1 MHLLIPGLSKCVI
14 IYYSAAKVDIV
25 SKQVIKP
32 GYDSF
37 EEEVEIEQPS
47 IELINKFR
55 NSKDSFYWLKKDE
68 VPFEVETDKIIQLD
82 VFSELDKNILLL
94 CLQNENDKRKDL
106 VFCYFNENF
115 GNFKISKSDKPLSAD
130 NKSIIGMLLYN
141 SINTYLQV
149 LNRDLNEFVY
159 VNKVTQTII
168 KNLKDSEKRIET
180 LLESKQ
186 QNILAYCK
194 DYLNESIIRGKKF
207 KFSDSALEK
216 LKDYDGQISQLKKIV
231 KKAAVYVSSVNYG
244 IAESNLVIEDYH
256 LNFDEPL
263 KKQADEVIVNYEAGD
278 RYSKTMRL
286 LDKLE
291 EAANK
296 IIAENKMLTSANVG
310 LACENP
316 ITAPAITDALKKH
329 KSKILTLIKNHPD
342 KWSTIKKEFRP
353 LMNILTIKPDSYQS
367 NELQT
372 G

>member
-1 MHLLIPGLSKCVI
+1 MHLLIPGLGKCVI
-14 IYYSAAKVDIV
+14 IYYSAVRSDIV
-25 SKQVIKP
+25 SKQLVKP
-32 GYDSF
+32 GYDSV
-37 EEEVEIEQPS
+37 EEELVIEETS
-47 IELINKFR
+47 SELINKFR

-68 VPFEVETDKIIQLD
+68 VPFEVETDKIIQMD
-82 VFSELDKNILLL
+82 VFSELEKNILLL
-94 CLQNENDKRKDL
+94 CLQNENDKKKDL

-149 LNRDLNEFVY
+149 LKRDLNEFVY
-159 VNKVTQTII
+159 VNKVTQSII
-168 KNLKDSEKRIET
+168 NNLKDSEKRIET

-186 QNILAYCK
+186 QNLLAYCK
-194 DYLNESIIRGKKF
+194 EYLSESTIRGRKF
-207 KFSDSALEK
+207 KFSDGALEK

-231 KKAAVYVSSVNYG
+231 KKAAVYVGSVNYG
-244 IAESNLVIEDYH
+244 MAENNLVIEDYH
-256 LNFDEPL
+256 LNFDESL
-263 KKQADEVIVNYEAGD
+263 KKHLDEIIVNYESGD

-329 KSKILTLIKNHPD
+329 KSKILTLIKDNPN
-342 KWSTIKKEFRP
+342 KWGTIKKEFRP
-353 LMNILTIKPDSYQS
+353 LMNILTIKPNSYQS
-367 NELQT
+367 NDLQT